1 MTGNGVN
8 DVTAGVPSVVIKQG
22 DTLEQIAK
30 QYGTTVGELLNANPG
45 IESTKLQIGQSI
57 NITNPAI
64 AASKANISKAVE
76 YGYGE
81 DYTFSVA
88 QNGDVV
94 LLLKDGKTLGEIR
107 ADFQIEEGSL
117 SRTNDV
123 KGRFKPDS
131 YYDIDR
137 YVRVNDYDGADV
149 KKGERIVV
157 ERLQFNPNPHKSTL
171 SRAWH
176 NLWGD

>member
-1 MTGNGVN
+1 MAGNVVNGVN
-8 DVTAGVPSVVIKQG
+8 AGATSVVIKQG
-22 DTLEQIAK
+22 DNLEQIAK
-30 QYGTTVGELLNANPG
+30 QYGTTVSELLKANPG
-45 IESTKLQIGQSI
+45 VDPTKLQIGQSI

-64 AASKANISKAVE
+64 TASKANISKAVE

-88 QNGDVV
+88 PNGDVI

-107 ADFQIEEGSL
+107 ADFQIEAGSL

-123 KGRFKPDS
+123 KGRFKPDT

-137 YVRVNDYDGADV
+137 YVLVNDYDKADV
-149 KKGERIVV
+149 QKGERIVV
-157 ERLQFNPNPHKSTL
+157 ERLQFNPNPHKSTA
-171 SRAWH
+171 SRVWH
-176 NLWGD
+176 NFWGK